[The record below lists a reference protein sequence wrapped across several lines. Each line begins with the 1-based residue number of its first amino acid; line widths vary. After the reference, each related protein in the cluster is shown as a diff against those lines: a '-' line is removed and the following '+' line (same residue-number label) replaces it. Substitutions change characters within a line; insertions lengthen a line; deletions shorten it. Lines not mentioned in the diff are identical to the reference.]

1 MRGWEVDQSWLGL
14 PTTYGFAIGSSQT
27 HVCSS
32 AVGKVTGLC
41 LHPSHPRPGCPCWR
55 LTKQACILKPA
66 WSVVFWL
73 LVFGVIFLFC
83 FLPTYNLT
91 IKKASPWKLWSS
103 QKYSCLWQV
112 TLKTCLQL
120 SPCVRFQT
128 ISTGNAFTSQGI
140 AVNNQI
146 SNTTTPSHFEYSSGV
161 GITEIK
167 LAALIQKKEL

>member
-1 MRGWEVDQSWLGL
+1 MCAAQLLGRWQ
-14 PTTYGFAIGSSQT
+14 GS
-27 HVCSS
+27 
-32 AVGKVTGLC
+32 
-41 LHPSHPRPGCPCWR
+41 
-55 LTKQACILKPA
+55 ACIHPTQGLVVPVGGSQSRLA
-66 WSVVFWL
+66 FWNLRDLVVFWL